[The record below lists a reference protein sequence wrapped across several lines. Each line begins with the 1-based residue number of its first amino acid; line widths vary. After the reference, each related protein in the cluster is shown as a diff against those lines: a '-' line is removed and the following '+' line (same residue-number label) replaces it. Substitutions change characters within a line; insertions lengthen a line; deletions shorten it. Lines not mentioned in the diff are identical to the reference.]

1 MPNFLKIQSI
11 QRTFKRIFTTKG
23 ISANSD
29 IAKLSTDIFEKKSA
43 PTKRA
48 SDYLSD
54 IIFQKSGYI
63 FPTIKATFQGKPIA
77 TTKKQ
82 LFNQLINFHLDKYNM
97 GDKEVA
103 QRVKNNLSE
112 LGDVDVKTIACI
124 SKLFSEVKN
133 KTLEEVLTPHILL
146 NKDSLSTIKNLFTH
160 NRNLSPEEI
169 NSIVNNSGFNSFKH
183 INTLLE
189 VSPQR
194 IENYKLG
201 AFVEHSNTIQEEH
214 LISIIN
220 NNKLNSAEMLDE
232 VMQQNALDCVKDNPV
247 LVKDVMD
254 RFSTSLSDITRRI
267 SIVKEKLESTGD
279 EKIKEFVHSNI
290 FNPESG
296 FCKNLRIS
304 KNYFISK
311 DGMKE
316 LEKNEL
322 LLDAYH
328 CENGNYSMINGE
340 IKEYYNFL
348 KKEGNPERAE
358 WISRSIQDNPLL
370 KQQSYREEFATN
382 YPGIF
387 YEATRLEPIKQFIG
401 IYAKTEPEM
410 ANYLY
415 EKYFL
420 TKIEDCALKDKCIE
434 INKEFGTKI
443 FIDSYTN
450 LSMLEKIE
458 NELKNWSIAS
468 DNKAQKPNIFDFS
481 QAKKQFVKNGEIY
494 TVAYSRRKDHS
505 INMPADHFYS
515 KDTLRHEIMHLN
527 DTEFVNNEG
536 NINGIDFD
544 SIKENKKYLEELK
557 AAGLQGYQIEYAY
570 QDKGEFVAVA
580 ATGDH
585 REYSKEFKNILIKL
599 GMPEWVFRLKLETPP
614 KKLAKKLEDSFITLA
629 KMGEDGKYDSIFP
642 NGIMIEGQDVNLNDV
657 AEWLAKES
665 GCELRKVDFTNISM
679 ETAMKELLNISN
691 RAKENNERT
700 IIQIKNFERFTI
712 PTDDNRRII
721 GALKSFLS
729 GCAKDKKC
737 TIIAQTKDLSKI
749 DDIVMADHRFQV
761 QIRADDC

>member
-1 MPNFLKIQSI
+1 MFKIQSI
-11 QRTFKRIFTTKG
+11 TNAIKTRFAKGSEFATIRFGHLKKDVFDRQTTTLKN
-23 ISANSD
+23 AEN
-29 IAKLSTDIFEKKSA
+29 
-43 PTKRA
+43 
-48 SDYLSD
+48 YLED
-54 IIFQKSGYI
+54 VVFAKSGSI
-63 FPTIKATFQGKPIA
+63 LPAIKATFQGKPIA
-77 TTKKQ
+77 TTKKE
-82 LFNQLINFHLDKYNM
+82 LFNQLINFHMDKYNM

-133 KTLEEVLTPHILL
+133 KTLEEALIPHILL
-146 NKDSLSTIKNLFTH
+146 NKDSLLTIKNLFTH

-169 NSIVNNSGFNSFKH
+169 KSIVNNSGFNSFKC

-220 NNKLNSAEMLDE
+220 NNKLNSSEMLDE

-267 SIVKEKLESTGD
+267 NIVKEKLESTGD
-279 EKIKEFVHSNI
+279 EKIKEFVNSNI
-290 FNPESG
+290 FNPESE

-304 KNYFISK
+304 KNYLISK
-311 DGMKE
+311 NRMKE
-316 LEKNEL
+316 LKKNEL

-328 CENGNYSMINGE
+328 CENGDYSMINGE
-340 IKEYYNFL
+340 TKEYYNFL

-370 KQQSYREEFATN
+370 NQQSYRQEFATN

-401 IYAKTEPEM
+401 IYAGEEPEM
-410 ANYLY
+410 ANHLY

-420 TKIEDCALKDKCIE
+420 TKIKDCTIKDKCIE
-434 INKEFGTKI
+434 INKEFGTKV
-443 FIDSYTN
+443 FVDFDTN
-450 LSMLEKIE
+450 LSMLERIG
-458 NELKNWSIAS
+458 NELKSWSIAS

-481 QAKKQFVKNGEIY
+481 QAKKSFVEKEDIY

-505 INMPADHFYS
+505 INMPANHFYS

-527 DTEFVNNEG
+527 DTEFYSEERNV
-536 NINGIDFD
+536 NGIDFNNF
-544 SIKENKKYLEELK
+544 KENKKYLEELK
-557 AAGLQGYQIEYAY
+557 AAGIEGYKLEYAY
-570 QDKGEFVAVA
+570 KDKGEFVAVA
-580 ATGDH
+580 ATGDY
-585 REYSKEFKNILIKL
+585 REYSKEFKGILIKL
-599 GMPEWVFRLKLETPP
+599 GMPEWVFKLRQETPS

-629 KMGEDGKYDSIFP
+629 KLGKDGKYDSIFP
-642 NGIMIEGQDVNLNDV
+642 NGIMIEGQDLNLNDV

-665 GCELRKVDFTNISM
+665 GCELRKVDFTNIST

-700 IIQIKNFERFTI
+700 IIQIDNFKKFTTPIAENKEVI
-712 PTDDNRRII
+712 PK
-721 GALKSFLS
+721 LKHFLQK
-729 GCAKDKKC
+729 CAKEYKC
-737 TIIAQTKDLSKI
+737 TVIAAVDDIEQIVSEVTADQRFSVKI
-749 DDIVMADHRFQV
+749 DGN
-761 QIRADDC
+761 CT